1 MLDPVIKQVCSR
13 IYESDRVKYHRL
25 IQWVKTMQS
34 KLYTD
39 KQIADT
45 LILFEPYAANV
56 DNHWWAY
63 LHKLLTKVYTMAKQG
78 ESGQHKT
85 ISKVEL
91 DQVGDV
97 LRKIMGL

>member
-1 MLDPVIKQVCSR
+1 MLDLAIKEVCGR
-13 IYESDRVKYHRL
+13 IYESDRVKYRRL
-25 IQWVKTMQS
+25 IQWVKAMQKFDYS
-34 KLYTD
+34 D
-39 KQIADT
+39 VVIADA
-45 LILFEPYAANV
+45 LKAFEPYKNIDGQWWPYLNV
-56 DNHWWAY
+56 C
-63 LHKLLTKVYTMAKQG
+63 LSKVYTMAKQS